1 MKIPSS
7 GNNVFDPSAIESE
20 GHPTGYLYFALAVV
34 FCLAIY
40 SDAFPYRYPVF
51 LPLVCLVFGWFGVL
65 RKRFVIPLNGG
76 FAMFFGC
83 FLFYLLGV
91 LHDSQLYKENAKD
104 LLNACGVLLLV
115 PLLFSLRGKYE
126 FLLFRNSTLT
136 ISSFLSTWI
145 AVTSLVKYQL
155 LGRGI
160 QVETFWI
167 EGYPYPWGSSLVIDY
182 NFFAFA
188 MLAGSI
194 SSLYCFRRSSVLL
207 GKLWYFGSFVV
218 SAFSMALAGSR
229 RGWVTEALFL
239 SVLLVIGVASSL
251 AFLLRI
257 RDKIVI
263 TRNAFN
269 GALSALTLTIVSLA
283 VVVWYSP
290 NLLSEERGFHLQ
302 VEGFRDRYESFSDP
316 DMGFGQRTVR
326 WRFATEL
333 IGESSPMELFF
344 GQGFGYLHRY
354 ANRFQMLATRE
365 DYPHNPILSATLYSG
380 LVGGLWVTSFMI
392 LAVAKY
398 YKYRKTDSYFFA
410 LYFASLFYV
419 LPSFQSF
426 ISGKFF
432 GLFLLMPWLLQQSGP
447 NTAASTHTSVYNTPR
462 TRGSKLEVQWRQLT
476 SSETP

>member
-7 GNNVFDPSAIESE
+7 SNSVFDPSAIKSE

-34 FCLAIY
+34 FCLAVY

-91 LHDSQLYKENAKD
+91 LHDSQLYKENTKD
-104 LLNACGVLLLV
+104 LLNAFGVLLLI
-115 PLLFSLRGKYE
+115 PLLFSLHGRYE

-136 ISSFLSTWI
+136 MSSFLSTWI
-145 AVTSLVKYQL
+145 AFTSLVKYQL

-188 MLAGSI
+188 MLAGAI
-194 SSLYCFRRSSVLL
+194 SSLYCFRRSPSLL

-218 SAFSMALAGSR
+218 CAFSMALAGSR

-239 SVLLVIGVASSL
+239 SVLIVIGVTISL

-257 RDKIVI
+257 RNEIVI
-263 TRNAFN
+263 TRRAFRS
-269 GALSALTLTIVSLA
+269 ALSIVTLTIISLA
-283 VVVWYSP
+283 VVSWYQP
-290 NLLSEERGFHLQ
+290 DFLSQERGFREQ
-302 VEGFRDRYESFSDP
+302 VEGFRERFDSFTDP
-316 DMGFGQRTVR
+316 DMGFGQRTDR

-333 IGESSPMELFF
+333 IGESSTMELFF

-354 ANRFQMLATRE
+354 ANKFQMLATRE
-365 DYPHNPILSATLYSG
+365 DYPHNPIISATLYSG
-380 LVGGLWVTSFMI
+380 LVGGFWVTSFMI
-392 LAVAKY
+392 MAVARY
-398 YKYRKTDSYFFA
+398 YKCRKTDTYFFA
-410 LYFASLFYV
+410 LYFASLWYV
-419 LPSFQSF
+419 LPSFHSF

-432 GLFLLMPWLLQQSGP
+432 GMFLLMPWLLQEVGS
-447 NTAASTHTSVYNTPR
+447 NTCASTCVSHDTRR
-462 TRGSKLEVQWRQLT
+462 TGDLELAAQLRQVP